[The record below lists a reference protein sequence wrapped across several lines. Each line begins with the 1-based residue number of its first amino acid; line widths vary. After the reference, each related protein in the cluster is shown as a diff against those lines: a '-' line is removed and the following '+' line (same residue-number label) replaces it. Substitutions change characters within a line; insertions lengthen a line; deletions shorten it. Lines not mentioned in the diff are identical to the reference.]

1 MPRRVAASARAVVV
15 AVAIVM
21 GCVTSPV
28 SADWTF
34 ETVAVTNTPA
44 PGATVPFLGL
54 GSVPVINDAGD
65 VTFSGTITPA
75 FGVFHTGI
83 YQRVNGVNLLIVREG
98 DAVPAAGGALIREFD
113 QFNIARAT
121 MNASG
126 VVAFRAELDTAGPGG
141 VTNGNRFV
149 LLKGSA
155 AGLAVVAR
163 QGDVLPDGVVIA
175 QVDSL
180 PSINAA
186 GDVGFAAAYIEGGS
200 FRNRLMVAGAGGLAS
215 RAAPGD
221 PAPGLGSSGSFI
233 NLGGLR
239 GLNDAGDI
247 AFSALAHSSAT
258 NLNHQVVY
266 KSEGSTLRLIAAQDD
281 PAPGFEPT
289 GSGPR
294 RLANL
299 LADSAVSIN
308 AAGRV
313 AFYGEATGFG
323 DNQALFKETST
334 GLVLVARILRPAPG
348 TGGATFKQLGMR
360 GLLGFEM
367 LAPGLNDDGDIA
379 FFATLQGTGVT
390 SANDQGLWAEVNG
403 TPLQLVVRKGDS
415 LEVAPGDVRVVQ
427 NLGFYRAYSGYGLA
441 FSATFTDNSQGI
453 FVARFVAPPPPPPTV
468 SIGNVSITE
477 GNAGTKNALFPV
489 SLSEPSAQTVQVSYA
504 TANGTAAAGS
514 DYVATSGVVTF
525 APGVTAQTIAVQLN
539 GNLTFEP
546 TETFVVN
553 LSNPVNAVLGVAQ
566 GTGTIVNDDALPTIS
581 IDDVKVVEGHS
592 GITAAKFTVTLSNPS
607 SQTVSVSFR
616 TGDKSALAGS
626 DYTAASG
633 RITFAPGVTSQS
645 IVVSVL
651 GDKLVEKDEIFV
663 VDLSAPTGAT
673 IARAQGIGLII
684 NDDAA
689 VGETQF
695 APADITIGV
704 DERLTYTLTWIHPVN
719 WHTLNTIDLRIRDD
733 RGTIIQIRFSE
744 SAGTF
749 SLVDKHAKH
758 AKPARPGSKGTLE
771 TSAAALHLSKS
782 SAVGS
787 GPTGPSVTLTY
798 GLSFKPPAKGR
809 TYHVEVFA
817 TDDSGTQ
824 QGWEKVGTLT
834 VRKK

>member
-1 MPRRVAASARAVVV
+1 MPRGVAAFAWAVV
-15 AVAIVM
+15 AVAIAV
-21 GCVTSPV
+21 GCVASPA
-28 SADWTF
+28 SAEWTF

-44 PGATVPFLGL
+44 PGGTVPFLGL
-54 GSVPVINDAGD
+54 GSVPVINDAGN
-65 VTFSGTITPA
+65 VTFSGTTNPA
-75 FGVFHTGI
+75 FGVFNTGL
-83 YQRVNGVNLLIVREG
+83 YQRLNGVNLMIIREG

-113 QFNIARAT
+113 QFSVGRAT

-126 VVAFRAELDTAGPGG
+126 DVTFRVELDTTGPGG

-149 LLKGSA
+149 VLKGSA
-155 AGLAVVAR
+155 AGLSVVAR

-180 PSINAA
+180 PSINAV
-186 GDVGFAAAYIEGGS
+186 GDVGFAATYIEGGS

-258 NLNHQVVY
+258 NLNHQVIY

-299 LADSAVSIN
+299 LADGAVSIN

-367 LAPGLNDDGDIA
+367 LAPGLNDAGDIA

-390 SANDQGLWAEVNG
+390 SANDQGLWAEING
-403 TPLQLVVRKGDS
+403 ALQLVVRKGDS

-477 GNAGTKNALFPV
+477 GNAGTKSALFPV
-489 SLSEPSAQTVQVSYA
+489 SLSASSTQTVQVSYA
-504 TANGTAAAGS
+504 TANGTALAGS

-525 APGVTAQTIAVQLN
+525 APGVTAQTVAVQVN
-539 GNLTFEP
+539 GDVTFEP
-546 TETFVVN
+546 NETFVVN

-566 GTGTIVNDDALPTIS
+566 GTGTILNDDARPTIS

-592 GITAAKFTVTLSNPS
+592 GITVAKFSVTLSNPS
-607 SQTVSVSFR
+607 SQSIGVIFR
-616 TGDKSALAGS
+616 TADKTALAGS

-633 RITFAPGVTSQS
+633 KLTFAPGVTSQP
-645 IVVSVL
+645 IAVSVL

-663 VDLSAPTGAT
+663 VDLSSPAGAT
-673 IARAQGIGLII
+673 IARAQGIGLIL

-689 VGETQF
+689 VGETAF
-695 APADITIGV
+695 APSDATLGTDDT
-704 DERLTYTLTWIHPVN
+704 LTYTLTWIHPVN

-749 SLVDKHAKH
+749 SLVEGKRS
-758 AKPARPGSKGTLE
+758 KPVLPGSPGTLE
-771 TSAAALHLSKS
+771 TSDAVLDLAKS
-782 SAVGS
+782 SAIGT

-798 GLSFKPPAKGR
+798 GLRFKPPAKGR
-809 TYHVEVFA
+809 TYQVEVFA
-817 TDDSGTQ
+817 TDDGGTQ
-824 QGWEKVGTLT
+824 QGWEKLATLT